1 MGRGWLKVMDEL
13 QGTTELDNWANSAP
27 SAPLQRGT
35 SKGIF
40 SYEWKEIRK
49 KKNTLGV
56 RKIMG
61 TSLRPGGDVVQA
73 KKTSQPGSEL
83 SCSCEPQISGAWPCG
98 ANHYSIF

>member
-49 KKNTLGV
+49 KKKHFGCQEDN
-56 RKIMG
+56 
-61 TSLRPGGDVVQA
+61 GD
-73 KKTSQPGSEL
+73 
-83 SCSCEPQISGAWPCG
+83 ISASRRRCG
-98 ANHYSIF
+98 AGKENISAWV